1 MSEKSHSTKADHEVR
16 YTHSGDPRAAG
27 VPTTGVPV
35 NPTGEGTPEV
45 LRHPNSGHY
54 LPRSKGKS

>member
-1 MSEKSHSTKADHEVR
+1 MSDKQRPTSEDHHVH
-16 YTHSGDPRAAG
+16 YTGSGDPRASG

-35 NPTGEGTPEV
+35 NPTGKGAPEV

-54 LPRSKGKS
+54 MPKGKR